1 MSTNSTKKR
10 VLFLDIDGPMIPY
23 RAAFLPDQTN
33 VMTKFDPIAVAMIN
47 KLCEKRPDL
56 KIVLH
61 TSWVHI
67 NGGEETLNHC
77 VDQGIKRENFYEPD
91 PYVNETIMWRYN
103 RIAEWLERHPE
114 VTGYVIIDDTPY
126 EADSVGKY
134 EHPQE
139 LNSRIVL
146 IDYNDGITINKYE
159 DIMEVLEEHG

>member
-23 RAAFLPDQTN
+23 RAKYLPTQTA

-47 KLCEKRPDL
+47 NLCKEFEDL

-61 TSWVHI
+61 SSWVYI
-67 NGGEETLNHC
+67 NGGKETLDHC
-77 VDQGIKRENFYEPD
+77 VEQGILRENFYESD
-91 PYVNETIMWRYN
+91 PYVNENITWRYN

-114 VTGYVIIDDTPY
+114 ITGYVVVDDTPY
-126 EADSVGKY
+126 EADFAGEYK
-134 EHPQE
+134 HPQE

-146 IDYNDGITINKYE
+146 IDYNDGITMKK
-159 DIMEVLEEHG
+159 LEEIWEVINEHG

>member
-23 RAAFLPDQTN
+23 RAAFLPGQTA

-61 TSWVHI
+61 SSWVYI

-77 VDQGIKRENFYEPD
+77 VQQGINLEYFYEPE
-91 PYVNETIMWRYN
+91 PYVKEDIHWRYN

-114 VTGYVIIDDTPY
+114 ITGYVVVDDTPY
-126 EADSVGKY
+126 EADFAGEYK
-134 EHPQE
+134 HPQE
-139 LNSRIVL
+139 LNSRIVI

>member
-23 RAAFLPDQTN
+23 RAKYLPTQTA

-47 KLCEKRPDL
+47 NLCEEFKDL

-61 TSWVHI
+61 TSWVYI

-77 VDQGIKRENFYEPD
+77 VQQGINLEYFYEPE
-91 PYVNETIMWRYN
+91 PYVKDDIHWRYN
-103 RIAEWLERHPE
+103 RIAEWLKRHPE
-114 VTGYVIIDDTPY
+114 ITGYVVVDDTPY
-126 EADSVGKY
+126 EADFAGEY

-146 IDYNDGITINKYE
+146 IDYNDGITMRK
-159 DIMEVLEEHG
+159 LEEIWEVINEHG